1 MAKRGLGKG
10 LGALIPTEDASS
22 TGNERPP
29 ASTPVQARTNAGE
42 STPSQSATP
51 AANQSAANQFAAD
64 QSATNQ
70 GAVYAEIPIDVLH
83 TNPRQPRT
91 VFDDDALAELTFS
104 ITEIASSTGC
114 RSSHC
119 GRL

>member
-29 ASTPVQARTNAGE
+29 AATPVQAHTNAGE
-42 STPSQSATP
+42 SAPSQSATP
-51 AANQSAANQFAAD
+51 AANQSVANQSATN

-70 GAVYAEIPIDVLH
+70 GAVYAEIPIDVLQA
-83 TNPRQPRT
+83 NPRQP
-91 VFDDDALAELTFS
+91 
-104 ITEIASSTGC
+104 
-114 RSSHC
+114 
-119 GRL
+119 

>member
-29 ASTPVQARTNAGE
+29 APTPVQARTNAGE

-51 AANQSAANQFAAD
+51 RAD
-64 QSATNQ
+64 QSAANQ
-70 GAVYAEIPIDVLH
+70 GAVYAEIPIDVLQ

-104 ITEIASSTGC
+104 IT
-114 RSSHC
+114 
-119 GRL
+119 

>member
-22 TGNERPP
+22 AGNERPP
-29 ASTPVQARTNAGE
+29 APTPVQARTNAGE
-42 STPSQSATP
+42 SAPSQSATP
-51 AANQSAANQFAAD
+51 AANQSVAN

-91 VFDDDALAELTFS
+91 VFDEESLAELTFS
-104 ITEIASSTGC
+104 ITEIGLLQPVVVRRTADGYE
-114 RSSHC
+114 
-119 GRL
+119 